1 MRGCRN
7 VTPFSFYTKQTLYY
21 CIYMIID
28 LYVPDKLSDITL
40 RQYQKFAKLNTEE
53 NENTNFLLH
62 KMVEIFCNLD
72 LKDIAKIR
80 FNHVT
85 EIIEDLNKV
94 FEQKP
99 DLTTTIDLYGVTYG
113 FIPKLDDMTLGEYI
127 DLDNTLSDWG
137 QMHKA
142 MAVLYRRVILHK
154 KDKYQIEEYKGS
166 DDADIF
172 KDMPLDVVMG
182 SLVFFYRLSNELLK
196 TTLNYLSKEMN
207 KELTMDQKATLES
220 NGVGINQFM
229 ESLKEMSPNL
239 TKSLN

>member
-1 MRGCRN
+1 
-7 VTPFSFYTKQTLYY
+7 
-21 CIYMIID
+21 MIID
-28 LYVPDKLSDITL
+28 LYVPDSLSDITL
-40 RQYQKFAKLNTEE
+40 KQYQRFAKLNTED
-53 NENTNFLLH
+53 NQNTNFLLH

-85 EIIEDLNKV
+85 DIIEDLNKV

-99 DLTTTIDLYGVTYG
+99 NLKTTFELNGITYG

-127 DLDNTLSDWG
+127 DLDNTLSDWE

-142 MAVLYRRVILHK
+142 MSVLYRPVTLQK
-154 KDKYQIEEYKGS
+154 KDKYKIEEYKGT
-166 DDADIF
+166 DNAEAF
-172 KDMPLDVVMG
+172 KQMPLDIVMG

-196 TTLNYLSKEMN
+196 ITLNYLSKEMK
-207 KELTMDQKATLES
+207 KELTMEQRQTLAS
-220 NGVGINQFM
+220 SGVGINQFM

-239 TKSLN
+239 MKSLN

>member
-1 MRGCRN
+1 MRGCRD
-7 VTPFSFYTKQTLYY
+7 VTPFSFYTKPRLYY

-85 EIIEDLNKV
+85 DIIEDLNKV

-182 SLVFFYRLSNELLK
+182 SLVFFYRLSNELLT
-196 TTLNYLSKEMN
+196 TTLNYLSKEMK
-207 KELTMDQKATLES
+207 KELTMEQKQTLELS
-220 NGVGINQFM
+220 GVSISRFM
-229 ESLKEMSPNL
+229 VSLEGMSPNL
-239 TKSLN
+239 MKSLN